1 MADTFKYFE
10 GPYKKAYQN
19 IDWKLRRASIQLLKT
34 QGMNDED
41 GEGQLLSLNKTK

>member
-1 MADTFKYFE
+1 MYMNLINFWVDKPKTQIHLMADTFKYFV

-34 QGMNDED
+34 
-41 GEGQLLSLNKTK
+41 